1 MNFTDTHTMQEPSIV
16 AAFILHPP
24 ALTDSARDNAKKV
37 IADTFAANLAG
48 ASSEVVPPLQRFI
61 DAQAHPAAAAS
72 SPVFGTT
79 LRAAPELAAMAN
91 GTLSAAL
98 EFDDVLS
105 MMPGHPSAV
114 VIPALCASPAI
125 ATCSGAEFVEA
136 YAIGI
141 EAGARI
147 AQAMTLD
154 HYKRGYHAT
163 GTLCI
168 FSAVAALARLE
179 RLTAGEID
187 TALGIA
193 ASMASGIQGNFGTM
207 VKPLHSG
214 WAARNALTAVQL
226 ARVGLT
232 ANPRIFEVSGG
243 FFEAYGSPASGFA
256 HIKGFGQPWILDE
269 PGITLKLFP
278 CCYANHRAIDAAIEI
293 RDELQLSPADIL
305 RVECLVPIG
314 GLIPLKFARPA
325 NRFESLFSQPYAL
338 CVALLEG
345 HPRLSSFTE
354 ARLQAPDIAPLLERI
369 TVAES
374 ALCVADYP
382 DYASKS
388 YGSRGEV
395 RLTVETFDG
404 RRAARTVRIAPGHP
418 ERAVTWAQ
426 MQEKFADGA
435 SVAGLTAEAAEQAFA
450 QLQAFEQL
458 PQLSGFLDLL
468 VPRP

>member
-1 MNFTDTHTMQEPSIV
+1 MQEPSLV
-16 AAFILHPP
+16 AAFILQPP
-24 ALTDSARDNAKKV
+24 PLTDSARDNAKKV

-48 ASSEVVPPLQRFI
+48 ASSEVVLPLRRFI
-61 DAQAHPAAAAS
+61 EADARSADRAT

-79 LRAAPELAAMAN
+79 LRAAPDLAALAN

-114 VIPALCASPAI
+114 VIPALCAAPGI
-125 ATCSGAEFVEA
+125 ASCTGADFVEA

-179 RLTAGEID
+179 RLTAAEID

-226 ARVGLT
+226 ARAGLT
-232 ANPRIFEVSGG
+232 ANPRIFEVPGG
-243 FFEAYGSPASGFA
+243 FFEAYGSAASSFS
-256 HIKGFGQPWILDE
+256 HVQGFGQPWILDE

-278 CCYANHRAIDAAIEI
+278 CCYANHRAIDAAIDI
-293 RDELQLSPADIL
+293 RAELKLSAADIR

-354 ARLQAPDIAPLLERI
+354 ARLQAPDIAPMLEKI

-374 ALCVADYP
+374 ELCVAEYP

-395 RLTVETFDG
+395 RLVVETVDG
-404 RRAARTVRIAPGHP
+404 RRASRTVRIAPGHP
-418 ERAVTWAQ
+418 DRAVTWAQ

-435 SVAGLTAEAAEQAFA
+435 SVAGLTNDAASQAFA
-450 QLQAFEQL
+450 HLKAFEQL
-458 PQLSGFLDLL
+458 PALGEFLGLL
-468 VPRP
+468 VPRT

>member
-1 MNFTDTHTMQEPSIV
+1 MQEPSLV
-16 AAFILHPP
+16 ASFILHPP
-24 ALTDSARDNAKKV
+24 PLTDSARDNAKKV
-37 IADTFAANLAG
+37 ITDTFAANLAG
-48 ASSEVVPPLQRFI
+48 ASSEVVPPLQRFMAEGARGT
-61 DAQAHPAAAAS
+61 DAAT
-72 SPVFGTT
+72 SPVFGTR

-114 VIPALCASPAI
+114 VVPALCASPAI
-125 ATCSGAEFVEA
+125 ATCSGADFVEA

-147 AQAMTLD
+147 AQAMTLE

-179 RLTAGEID
+179 KLTAAEID

-214 WAARNALTAVQL
+214 WAARNALTAMRL

-232 ANPRIFEVSGG
+232 ANHRIFEVPGG
-243 FFEAYGSPASGFA
+243 FFEAYGTPASSFS
-256 HIKGFGQPWILDE
+256 HVQGFGQPWILDE

-293 RDELQLSPADIL
+293 RAELQLAPADIR

-338 CVALLEG
+338 CVTLLEG

-354 ARLQAPDIAPLLERI
+354 ARLHAPDIAPMLERI

-374 ALCVADYP
+374 ELCVADYP

-395 RLTVETFDG
+395 RLTVETMDG
-404 RRAARTVRIAPGHP
+404 RRASRTVRIAPGHP
-418 ERAVTWAQ
+418 DRTVTWPQ

-435 SVAGLTAEAAEQAFA
+435 SVAGLTADATGQAFA
-450 QLQAFEQL
+450 QLQSFEAL
-458 PQLSGFLDLL
+458 PSLSAFLDLL
-468 VPRP
+468 VPRA